1 MNILYFSHL
10 NNLISEGPNY
20 SVPAQILAQ
29 SKYDNVFWINLTDR
43 RCVLHDVGLF
53 NVDLGRTEDN
63 EYHYRIRE
71 AGYKICYS
79 PDINSYQY
87 VRNTMGKML
96 KQKFA
101 NGYWMGKTFWIC
113 PRCLE
118 NYHFIPL
125 LFLLG
130 IILTSFLYCIGFP
143 LLGNIM
149 WSLYWGLTVIMTI
162 MAIPK
167 CKNNAHLLALP
178 IIFFSLH
185 LSYGLG
191 TLKGII
197 KL

>member
-1 MNILYFSHL
+1 MNNFIKRVRYVKLSDIFEVWKL
-10 NNLISEGPNY
+10 LICFA
-20 SVPAQILAQ
+20 PAMIFRFFE
-29 SKYDNVFWINLTDR
+29 K
-43 RCVLHDVGLF
+43 
-53 NVDLGRTEDN
+53 DLWLICEDAN
-63 EYHYRIRE
+63 EAR
-71 AGYKICYS
+71 
-79 PDINSYQY
+79 D
-87 VRNTMGKML
+87 
-96 KQKFA
+96 
-101 NGYWMGKTFWIC
+101 NGYWIGKTFWIC
-113 PRCLE
+113 PRCVE

-130 IILTSFLYCIGFP
+130 IMLTSFLYCIGFP